1 MDKILLSIIMLVGL
15 MISGCGG
22 MGSSIHSQVGVFHN
36 ITEQHKGKKIVVLP
50 FQKELENSLEFQ
62 NYRKIIETKLRTN
75 GFEIVEDKGNSNYI
89 AFVSYGINGGK
100 EQVVS
105 SPVFGSTGGGTT
117 YSSGTVTSS
126 GGGYGSYS
134 GSSYTM
140 PTFGV
145 IGSSTSSITNYTRQ
159 LAIDLIETSTL
170 EKDKVKKIYEGRVK
184 SIGTCGMVAAVM
196 PSMIESLFKTFPQKS
211 GSTNTIVLPWNGTC

>member
-15 MISGCGG
+15 MISGCGL
-22 MGSSIHSQVGVFHN
+22 GSRIQSQVGVFHN
-36 ITEQHKGKKIVVLP
+36 ITEQHKGKKVVVLP
-50 FQKELENSLEFQ
+50 FQKELESSLEFQ

-117 YSSGTVTSS
+117 YSSGTVTSA

-145 IGSSTSSITNYTRQ
+145 VGSSSKTITTPDTRH
-159 LAIDLIETSTL
+159 LAIDLVETSTL
-170 EKDKVKKIYEGRVK
+170 EKDKVKKIYEGRVM
-184 SIGTCGMVAAVM
+184 SIGCYGI
-196 PSMIESLFKTFPQKS
+196 MIEGLFKTFPQKS
-211 GSTNTIVLPWNGTC
+211 GSRETLVIPFKGLC